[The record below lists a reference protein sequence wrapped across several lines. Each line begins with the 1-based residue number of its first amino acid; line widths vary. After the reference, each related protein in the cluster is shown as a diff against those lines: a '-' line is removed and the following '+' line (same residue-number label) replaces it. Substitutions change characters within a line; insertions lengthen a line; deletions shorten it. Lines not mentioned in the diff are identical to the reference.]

1 MYNIIIYIISER
13 WSKYN
18 EKDRQCALAVI
29 TNVPWRLLP
38 IYIYIYMY
46 VYIILVIY
54 IYICII
60 IVFEKKKRAT
70 TNLRLLVSRYLVHQV
85 NS

>member
-1 MYNIIIYIISER
+1 M
-13 WSKYN
+13 K
-18 EKDRQCALAVI
+18 KTD
-29 TNVPWRLLP
+29 NVPWRLLP
-38 IYIYIYMY
+38 MCPGGYYQYIYIYIYVCIY
-46 VYIILVIY
+46 NFGNIY

>member
-38 IYIYIYMY
+38 IYIYIY
-46 VYIILVIY
+46 
-54 IYICII
+54 IYICMYI
-60 IVFEKKKRAT
+60 
-70 TNLRLLVSRYLVHQV
+70 
-85 NS
+85 